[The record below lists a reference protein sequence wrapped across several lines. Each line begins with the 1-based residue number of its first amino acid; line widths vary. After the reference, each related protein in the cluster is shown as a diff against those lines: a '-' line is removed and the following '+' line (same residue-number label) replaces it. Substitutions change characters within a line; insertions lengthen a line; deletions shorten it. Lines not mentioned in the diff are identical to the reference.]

1 MSKNDLKVIAE
12 KLVAMKK
19 FSEKMGVV
27 TGKSQGALIKHLTP
41 DETATLAQL
50 VLEMMNDEQITRK

>member
-1 MSKNDLKVIAE
+1 MSTNDLKQIAE

-19 FSEKMGVV
+19 FSEQMGVV

-41 DETATLAQL
+41 EETATLAQL
-50 VLEMMNDEQITRK
+50 VLEMMKHENLTTK